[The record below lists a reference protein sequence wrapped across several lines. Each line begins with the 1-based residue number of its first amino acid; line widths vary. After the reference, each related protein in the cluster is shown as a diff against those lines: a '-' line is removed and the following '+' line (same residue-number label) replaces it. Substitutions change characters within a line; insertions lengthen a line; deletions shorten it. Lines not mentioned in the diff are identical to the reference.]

1 MSGSGSSDSRGDF
14 RDVEHR
20 SEQINVLYADADET
34 YLRSLSE
41 QAQTHPQQFRVVTR
55 SDPAAL
61 QSLSEQNAFDCLVL
75 TLGFLDECG
84 PTVDTADIPI
94 ILYTD
99 AALSDLDETAL
110 EFADSVVEKT
120 ESGKQEFLLTKI
132 RGIVQTRGQQA
143 IEARETGIAALEGDL
158 SATTG
163 SFLVDESGEVRWS
176 NVELS
181 ELFEVDPGRVSND
194 DETFY
199 RRLAALIDADPETR
213 RELQALRGETG
224 ETTTGV
230 LESRRTEG
238 QSQYIHASQ
247 PVRETTGS
255 RFEILQPASSM
266 ADHYARHELLQE
278 LVQNA
283 QDGLY
288 MLDADGRIIYLN
300 DSFAEMLEY
309 EQERLLGEHIS
320 ELIAGGELG
329 SGQQLIEGML
339 ETGTGSAV
347 SETTLETSGGEQI
360 ETSVN
365 FTIRRGPEATYAGL
379 MGVVRDITERRKRER
394 KLEEYRALV
403 ESAGDPMY
411 VLDSE
416 GHIQLHNQAMAE
428 FFGLDANSV
437 QGTHI
442 REILPDSAVDK
453 GEQSV
458 LRVLEDDSIDRD
470 SVEAWVVDGDG
481 NDRLV
486 EATIGTVME
495 DEELSGTVFTL
506 RDMTERHRRAAE
518 IDLLKQIFSRSLRHN
533 IRNKASVIGGF
544 ATLLAEELDGDHAE
558 MAEAILRAS
567 DSLSRTS
574 QKVSDLDVIVNAD
587 FELVEHDLETLLG
600 ASIEQARETN
610 PAATVEFD
618 VPDPIKVQGIKD
630 LDYAFENI
638 IENAFEHGVVGGTS
652 TIDVRTEV
660 GENTVTVT
668 VSDDGPG
675 IPDEEIEVLR
685 EGEETSLRHG
695 SGLGL
700 WLVAQVVE
708 RSGGEVSFDID
719 DGTSVHVTLPRA
731 EESTESSA
739 GADRA

>member
-1 MSGSGSSDSRGDF
+1 MSDSDPLDSGEDF
-14 RDVEHR
+14 PDVEHR
-20 SEQINVLYADADET
+20 SEQINVLYADTDKKC
-34 YLRSLSE
+34 LKSLSE
-41 QAQTHPQQFRVVTR
+41 QAQAHSQQLRVVTR

-61 QSLSEQNAFDCLVL
+61 QSLSEQNEFDCLVL
-75 TLGFLDECG
+75 TLDFLNEFR
-84 PTVDTADIPI
+84 PTVDSADVPI
-94 ILYTD
+94 VLYTD

-110 EFADSVVEKT
+110 ELADSVVEKA
-120 ESGKQEFLLTKI
+120 ESGNREFLLAKI
-132 RGIVQTRGQQA
+132 HGIVETRDKQA
-143 IEARETGIAALEGDL
+143 IEARETGISVLEGDV

-163 SFLVDESGEVRWS
+163 SFLVDGSGEIRWS

-181 ELFEVDPGRVSND
+181 ELFEVDPDQMSD

-213 RELQALRGETG
+213 RELQALQGETG

-230 LESRRTEG
+230 LESHRAGKECY
-238 QSQYIHASQ
+238 YIHISQ

-278 LVQNA
+278 LVQNI

-288 MLDADGRIIYLN
+288 MLDADGQIIYLN
-300 DSFAEMLEY
+300 DSFAEMLGY
-309 EQERLLGEHIS
+309 EQEALLGEHIS

-329 SGQQLIEGML
+329 NAQQLIEGML

-416 GHIQLHNQAMAE
+416 GHIQLHNQTMAE

-458 LRVLEDDSIDRD
+458 LRVLKGDSIDRD

-486 EATIGTVME
+486 EATIGTIVE

-506 RDMTERHRRAAE
+506 RDMTDRHRRASE

-533 IRNKASVIGGF
+533 IRNKASVIEGF
-544 ATLLAEELDGDHAE
+544 ATLLTEELEGDRAE

-567 DSLSRTS
+567 NSLARTS

-587 FELVEHDLETLLG
+587 FELVEHDLEALLR
-600 ASIEQARETN
+600 ASIEQAREAN
-610 PAATVEFD
+610 AAATIEFD
-618 VPDPIKVQGIKD
+618 VPDRVTVEGIQD

-638 IENAFEHGVVGGTS
+638 IENALEHGAVGDNPT
-652 TIDVRTEV
+652 VRVHTAVSES
-660 GENTVTVT
+660 TVTVT

-675 IPDEEIEVLR
+675 IPDEEIAVLR
-685 EGEETSLRHG
+685 EEEETSLRHG

-708 RSGGEVSFDID
+708 RSGGSVSFDID
-719 DGTSVHVTLPRA
+719 DGTSVHVTLPRTGG
-731 EESTESSA
+731 STGSPVET
-739 GADRA
+739 D